1 MEVMIVELSARK
13 KLILKAIISEYI
25 RTAEPV
31 GSKSVA
37 ARPELGFS
45 SATIRNEMSELEE
58 IGLLEKTHT
67 SSGRIPSP
75 KGYRLY
81 VDELMGMP
89 DLTSADIN
97 SINSV
102 TKLKAKELDR
112 LISEAGQ
119 LISNLTNYTTL
130 AVTPT
135 MQRITIRRFEIIT
148 VDSVNFVIVVVTDSG
163 VVKNKMIRTAC
174 PVSKDDV
181 ELLTYVLN
189 QTLTGIPIESITKE
203 RFDIVRRAAGLTAL
217 LMPIAEFI
225 EDLIEELSSQ
235 ELFLSGASKLLSHPE
250 YKDARK
256 AQALLDYIGDDSHV
270 PALRRFT
277 REIDGVRITI
287 GPENGVEPLENASMV
302 YATYNIGNI
311 GRGLIGIVGPT
322 RMDYGRLSARLSLF
336 SKGLNKLIAETFF
349 DESDDGSG
357 TKQK

>member
-1 MEVMIVELSARK
+1 MDLSARK

-37 ARPELGFS
+37 SRPELGFS

-58 IGLLEKTHT
+58 MGFLQKTHT

-97 SINSV
+97 SINSI
-102 TKLKAKELDR
+102 TQLKVKELDR
-112 LISEAGQ
+112 LISEAGR
-119 LISNLTNYTTL
+119 LISDLTNYTTL
-130 AVTPT
+130 AVTPV
-135 MQRITIRRFEIIT
+135 MQRITLRRFEIIA
-148 VDSVNFVIVVVTDSG
+148 VDSVNFVIVVVTDTG

-174 PVSKDDV
+174 PVSKDEAD
-181 ELLTYVLN
+181 LLTYVLN
-189 QTLTGIPIESITKE
+189 QTLTGIPIEAITKE
-203 RFDIVRRAAGLTAL
+203 RLDIVRRAAGLTAL
-217 LMPIAEFI
+217 LNPIAEFI
-225 EDLIEELSSQ
+225 ADLVEELGTQ
-235 ELFLSGASKLLSHPE
+235 KLFLQGASKLLSQPE
-250 YKDARK
+250 YRDVAK
-256 AQALLDYIGDDSHV
+256 AQALLDYVGDSSHV

-287 GPENGVEPLENASMV
+287 GPENGVEPLEGASMV
-302 YATYNIGNI
+302 YATYNIGTI

-336 SKGLNKLIAETFF
+336 SQGLNKLIAETFF
-349 DESDDGSG
+349 DDSEENNADF
-357 TKQK
+357 

>member
-1 MEVMIVELSARK
+1 MELSARK

-58 IGLLEKTHT
+58 MGLLVKTHT
-67 SSGRIPSP
+67 SSGRIPSA

-102 TKLKAKELDR
+102 SKLKVKELNR

-119 LISNLTNYTTL
+119 LISDLTNYTTL
-130 AVTPT
+130 AVTPV
-135 MQRITIRRFEIIT
+135 MQRITIRRFEIIA
-148 VDSVNFVIVVVTDSG
+148 VDTQNFVIVVVTDTG
-163 VVKNKMIRTAC
+163 EVKNKMLRTMI
-174 PVSKDDV
+174 PVSKDET

-189 QTLTGIPIESITKE
+189 QTLTGIPIECITPE
-203 RFDIVRRAAGLTAL
+203 RFDIVRRAAGVTAL
-217 LMPIAEFI
+217 LTQIAEFI
-225 EDLIEELSSQ
+225 EDIVEDMTSQ
-235 ELFLSGASKLLSHPE
+235 RLYLRGASKLLSQPE
-250 YKDARK
+250 YHDVRK
-256 AQALLDYIGDDSHV
+256 AQALLDYLGDESHV

-287 GPENGVEPLENASMV
+287 GPENGAEPLDNASMV
-302 YATYNIGNI
+302 YATYNIGNY

-349 DESDDGSG
+349 DDLNELGDE
-357 TKQK
+357 